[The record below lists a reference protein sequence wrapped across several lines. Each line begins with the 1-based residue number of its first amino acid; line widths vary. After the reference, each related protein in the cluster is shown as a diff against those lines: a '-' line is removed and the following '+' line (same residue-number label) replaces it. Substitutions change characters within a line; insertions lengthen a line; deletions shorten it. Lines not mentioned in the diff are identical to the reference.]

1 MLNPP
6 FGGGADDRGATPP
19 EIASPVAT
27 VEPEPDPVDENG
39 ALTGVE
45 GGGPARLGIGLDEGG
60 ASISD
65 SSIASLEGGK
75 RPALARRPI
84 GGGRAGG
91 SPVPAT
97 RWSLRYCYWEA
108 ARSRRV

>member
-1 MLNPP
+1 MTPTLPLFEISISPAPRCATVVLNPP

-39 ALTGVE
+39 ALIGVG

-60 ASISD
+60 ASVSVLN
-65 SSIASLEGGK
+65 SIA
-75 RPALARRPI
+75 
-84 GGGRAGG
+84 
-91 SPVPAT
+91 
-97 RWSLRYCYWEA
+97 
-108 ARSRRV
+108 